1 MSHEAARK
9 ASVSLNLTLD
19 VYKRQA
25 VATKKITRISEIVS
39 ELEAFL
45 ERRGFDTTCY
55 HESWNAILEA
65 LVRTLRDTRLSRD
78 ESTPFRCV

>member
-1 MSHEAARK
+1 M
-9 ASVSLNLTLD
+9 
-19 VYKRQA
+19 
-25 VATKKITRISEIVS
+25 S

-78 ESTPFRCV
+78 ESTPFLKSIRYRYHFIA